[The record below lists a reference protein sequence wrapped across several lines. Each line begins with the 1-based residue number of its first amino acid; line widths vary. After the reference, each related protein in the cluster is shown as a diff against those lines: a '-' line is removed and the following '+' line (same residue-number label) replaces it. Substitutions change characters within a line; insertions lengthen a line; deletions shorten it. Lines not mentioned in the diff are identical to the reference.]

1 MDDKFWISDPKI
13 ILKQD
18 KILEFWPKETMSY
31 SEKMNAV
38 TRFIILVTLLG
49 QICINNYLI
58 LLLGLILVFVI
69 VFIHNYYQIEQFDNM
84 DSSLVNDIG
93 KHTRLN
99 PLYNVMP
106 DDYVNDVNKEGTK
119 DEYSQEK
126 EDEINHQVKQFIFE
140 NNKENK
146 DIGKV
151 FSNVSDNLDFESSM
165 RQFHINP
172 STTIPNDQ
180 NDFLKYCYN
189 NLYSE
194 KPLFVY

>member
-1 MDDKFWISDPKI
+1 MDDEFWINDPKV

-18 KILEFWPKETMSY
+18 KLLDFWPKETMSY
-31 SEKMNAV
+31 GEKMNAV

-49 QICINNYLI
+49 QICVNNYLI
-58 LLLGLILVFVI
+58 LLLGVILVFVI
-69 VFIHNYYQIEQFDNM
+69 VFIHNYYQIEQFENM
-84 DSSLVNDIG
+84 DKSLVNDIG

-99 PLYNVMP
+99 PMYNVMP
-106 DDYVNDVNKEGTK
+106 DDYVNNVNKEGTE
-119 DEYSQEK
+119 DEYSEEK

-180 NDFLKYCYN
+180 KDFLEYCYS
-189 NLYSE
+189 NLPSE

>member
-1 MDDKFWISDPKI
+1 MDDKFWINDPKI

-18 KILEFWPKETMSY
+18 KLLDFWPKETMSY
-31 SEKMNAV
+31 GEKMNAV

-49 QICINNYLI
+49 QICVNNYLI
-58 LLLGLILVFVI
+58 LLLGVILVFVI
-69 VFIHNYYQIEQFDNM
+69 IFIHNYYQIEQFENM
-84 DSSLVNDIG
+84 DKSLVNDIG

-99 PLYNVMP
+99 PMYNVMP
-106 DDYVNDVNKEGTK
+106 DDYVNNVNKEGTE
-119 DEYSQEK
+119 DEYSEEK

-180 NDFLKYCYN
+180 KDFLEYCYS
-189 NLYSE
+189 NLPSE

>member
-1 MDDKFWISDPKI
+1 MDDKFWINDPKV

-18 KILEFWPKETMSY
+18 KLLDFWPKETMSY
-31 SEKMNAV
+31 GEKMNAV

-49 QICINNYLI
+49 QICVNNYLI
-58 LLLGLILVFVI
+58 LLLGVILVFVI
-69 VFIHNYYQIEQFDNM
+69 VFIHNYYQIEQFENM
-84 DSSLVNDIG
+84 DKSLVNDIG

-99 PLYNVMP
+99 PMYNVMP
-106 DDYVNDVNKEGTK
+106 DDYVNNVNKEGTE
-119 DEYSQEK
+119 DEYSEEK

-180 NDFLKYCYN
+180 KDFLEYCYS
-189 NLYSE
+189 NLPSE

>member
-1 MDDKFWISDPKI
+1 
-13 ILKQD
+13 
-18 KILEFWPKETMSY
+18 
-31 SEKMNAV
+31 
-38 TRFIILVTLLG
+38 LG
-49 QICINNYLI
+49 V
-58 LLLGLILVFVI
+58 ILVFVI
-69 VFIHNYYQIEQFDNM
+69 IFIHNYYQIEQFENM
-84 DSSLVNDIG
+84 DKSLVNDIG

-99 PLYNVMP
+99 PMYNVMP
-106 DDYVNDVNKEGTK
+106 DDYVNNVNKEGTE
-119 DEYSQEK
+119 DEYSEEK

-180 NDFLKYCYN
+180 KDFLEYCYS
-189 NLYSE
+189 NLPSE

>member
-1 MDDKFWISDPKI
+1 
-13 ILKQD
+13 
-18 KILEFWPKETMSY
+18 MSY
-31 SEKMNAV
+31 GEKMNAV

-49 QICINNYLI
+49 QICVNNYLI
-58 LLLGLILVFVI
+58 LLLGVILVFVI
-69 VFIHNYYQIEQFDNM
+69 IFIHNYYQIEQFENM
-84 DSSLVNDIG
+84 DKSLVNDIG

-99 PLYNVMP
+99 PMYNVMP
-106 DDYVNDVNKEGTK
+106 DDYVNNVNKEGTE
-119 DEYSQEK
+119 DEYSEEK

-180 NDFLKYCYN
+180 KDFLEYCYS
-189 NLYSE
+189 NLPSE

>member
-1 MDDKFWISDPKI
+1 MDDKFWINDPKI

-18 KILEFWPKETMSY
+18 KLLDFWPKETMSY
-31 SEKMNAV
+31 GEKMNAV

-49 QICINNYLI
+49 QICVNNYLI
-58 LLLGLILVFVI
+58 LLLGVILVFVI
-69 VFIHNYYQIEQFDNM
+69 VFIHNYYQIEQFENM
-84 DSSLVNDIG
+84 DKSLVNDIG

-99 PLYNVMP
+99 PMYNVMP
-106 DDYVNDVNKEGTK
+106 DDYVNNVNKEGTE
-119 DEYSQEK
+119 DEYSEEK

-180 NDFLKYCYN
+180 KDFLEYCYS
-189 NLYSE
+189 NLPSE

>member
-1 MDDKFWISDPKI
+1 MDDKFWINDPKI

-18 KILEFWPKETMSY
+18 KLLDFWPKETMSY
-31 SEKMNAV
+31 GEKMNAV

-49 QICINNYLI
+49 QICVNNYLI
-58 LLLGLILVFVI
+58 LLLGVIIVFVI
-69 VFIHNYYQIEQFDNM
+69 IFIHNYYQIEQFENM
-84 DSSLVNDIG
+84 DKSLVNDIG

-99 PLYNVMP
+99 PMYNVMP
-106 DDYVNDVNKEGTK
+106 DDYVNNVNKEGTE
-119 DEYSQEK
+119 DEYSEEK

-180 NDFLKYCYN
+180 KDFLEYCYS
-189 NLYSE
+189 NLPSE

>member
-1 MDDKFWISDPKI
+1 MDDKFWINDPKI

-18 KILEFWPKETMSY
+18 KLLDFWPKETMSY
-31 SEKMNAV
+31 GEKMNAV

-49 QICINNYLI
+49 QICVNNYLI
-58 LLLGLILVFVI
+58 LLLGVILVFVI
-69 VFIHNYYQIEQFDNM
+69 IFIHNYYQIEQFENM
-84 DSSLVNDIG
+84 DKSLVNDIG

-99 PLYNVMP
+99 PMYNVMP
-106 DDYVNDVNKEGTK
+106 DDYVNNVNKEGTE
-119 DEYSQEK
+119 DEYSEEK

-180 NDFLKYCYN
+180 KDFLEYCYS
-189 NLYSE
+189 NLPSE
-194 KPLFVY
+194 KQLFVY